1 MWRGLWR
8 LGRRG
13 RVSPERTNA
22 RRAAILDRTLVARD
36 RKSKARAPGFGIGV
50 IDGAGA

>member
-1 MWRGLWR
+1 VARALAARAAWSCFPRAH
-8 LGRRG
+8 
-13 RVSPERTNA
+13 E

-36 RKSKARAPGFGIGV
+36 RESKARAPGFGIGV